1 MKEGRTAHA
10 SGIAMARALNAR
22 HAGNGKQMSRQALRQ
37 PFGYCCKVR
46 QSTAKHQQIRVD
58 NR

>member
-10 SGIAMARALNAR
+10 SGIAMTRALNAR

-46 QSTAKHQQIRVD
+46 QSSAKHQQIRVD